1 MAAGSVFFLTG
12 AFVHLLKAAG
22 RLANPQAPPPPAAQR
37 PYSE

>member
-12 AFVHLLKAAG
+12 VLVHILDAAR
-22 RLANPQAPPPPAAQR
+22 RLANLDAPPPAAVQR